1 MHIIEQELLRLRDAG
16 VCIVM
21 VTHNVLQAKRL
32 ADKVVVLHEGRT
44 IPHDDP
50 LAVSMLTGEWA
61 AHS

>member
-1 MHIIEQELLRLRDAG
+1 
-16 VCIVM
+16 M